1 MAMFYESDDELFF
14 PDVVHIVRREL
25 YAQAINSTDV
35 FTKRK
40 RNLDVPTHTE
50 DGIPIRKIYVTSL
63 PAKTTRLEL
72 FAVFAQYGFIKSCWL
87 KMGERGPN
95 KTPIPTYAFV
105 TFGDP
110 ADARKALCAP
120 PHEKKIRDRIL
131 KISPADSWHQPAED
145 INGRVQWKQPSAT
158 ESSHSWGVAENL
170 DVQNNNGN
178 PVTDEVL
185 TTEESYNILDV
196 LNMDCWSLILS
207 HVPLTDLIRS
217 ERVSKKWKDVVH
229 LYLNS
234 IRTFKTS
241 SWQLDQV
248 KLTTAVLR
256 QVLQRFG
263 ASLIRLHIDHNWSDL
278 NDRTAH
284 TVGKYCPNLEEVK
297 VAGMHTKNWNP
308 LMYGCKQLK
317 KIDFVS
323 CYKLTDASLVHVVKS
338 DASIEELSVSNNTHL
353 TGLFL
358 TNCSK
363 PSKLTSL
370 SFYNCY
376 SLQGTV
382 VNAAMDTLPCL
393 TCLKLDVCPPSMWKL
408 IPNILRKVPQ
418 LEELSLSENI
428 SMDGPVPVL
437 IHELCDSIGIL
448 TKLKRL
454 NLSRNIFI
462 TNEVIKQVAQSCS
475 KLEDLNI
482 SGCNSRKSFSHKGVS
497 DESIVAICSQCTLL
511 TNLNVSYLAGLS
523 NTGLAAV
530 VKLSRLVTLMSR
542 GNISITAK
550 PIVAILNK
558 CHYLEELDLCGC
570 ESVTEEVISAGER
583 ALLQHPRPLAL
594 LLGGTAAA
602 GGESPSESRDTPT
615 HQLLSV
621 DLHHDKSNPHMRP
634 DFIDRIFESSSD
646 DSYDEVFDHDDIDFF
661 DQFLSDEEDFLQQNI
676 ANYDGFFNNILLI

>member
-110 ADARKALCAP
+110 ADARK
-120 PHEKKIRDRIL
+120 IL

-284 TVGKYCPNLEEVK
+284 T

-558 CHYLEELDLCGC
+558 CHYLE
-570 ESVTEEVISAGER
+570 
-583 ALLQHPRPLAL
+583 
-594 LLGGTAAA
+594 
-602 GGESPSESRDTPT
+602 DTPT